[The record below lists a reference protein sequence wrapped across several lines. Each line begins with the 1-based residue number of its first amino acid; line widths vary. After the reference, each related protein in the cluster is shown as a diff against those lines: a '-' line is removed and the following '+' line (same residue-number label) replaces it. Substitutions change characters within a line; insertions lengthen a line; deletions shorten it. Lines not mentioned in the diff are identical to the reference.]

1 MAQTKK
7 ILIIDDEGELNE
19 IIAMRL
25 TKAGYQ
31 IDTAINGPLGIE
43 KAKSFLPDVI
53 LLDINMPGMDGW
65 QVCAKLKETPE
76 TKAIKIVILTATRDF
91 TRAKN
96 LGVSR
101 VVLKP
106 FNYEEILD
114 VIK

>member
-1 MAQTKK
+1 MAHNKK
-7 ILIIDDEGELNE
+7 ILIIDDEGDLND

-25 TKAGYQ
+25 TKAGYE
-31 IDTAINGPLGIE
+31 IDTATNGPLGIE
-43 KAKSFLPDVI
+43 KAKSFKPDIV

-65 QVCAKLKETPE
+65 QVCEQLRADPE
-76 TKAIKIVILTATRDF
+76 TKNLNIVILTATREF
-91 TRAKN
+91 TKAKKF
-96 LGVSR
+96 GVKR